1 MITPLTSVILFMAPG
16 KELRGTD
23 FAAWGISVSLRYR
36 CSQSL
41 PYSDKLTERKDWA
54 VFVFEC
60 WNIPWKKERE
70 TSSTTDFSWQALS
83 RPPTKFLASAMR
95 NWLAGFAHTSFPRH
109 LWLACCWLAVVNLLS
124 LTRVIQK
131 SQNSLAINSM
141 NLVGHIWRI
150 SQM

>member
-1 MITPLTSVILFMAPG
+1 MILFMVPG

-23 FAAWGISVSLRYR
+23 FAAWSISVFLRYQ

-41 PYSDKLTERKDWA
+41 PCSPSVNL
-54 VFVFEC
+54 
-60 WNIPWKKERE
+60 KER
-70 TSSTTDFSWQALS
+70 LS
-83 RPPTKFLASAMR
+83 CICVWVLKYSMEKGKGNKFHHWFFLAGLIPSRHPPTKFLASAIR

-109 LWLACCWLAVVNLLS
+109 LLLACCWLAVVNLLS